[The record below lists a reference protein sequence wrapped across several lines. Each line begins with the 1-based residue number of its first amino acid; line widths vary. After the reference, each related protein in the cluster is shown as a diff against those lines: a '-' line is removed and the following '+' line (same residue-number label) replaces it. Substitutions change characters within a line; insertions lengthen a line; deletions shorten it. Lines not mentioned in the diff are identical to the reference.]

1 VKLKLRKNPFMLN
14 RFSKIFIAIAACVF
28 ISNEANA
35 QDPAFSQ
42 FYANPLYLNPAFAG
56 ATPKGCPRVNL
67 NYRDQWP
74 GIGRTYVTTSASWD
88 QHINAIGGGLGIIVV
103 NDRSGDGGLQLS
115 SASLLYSYHLE
126 VNREFSVKAG
136 FEASYRMLD
145 LDWSKLTFGD
155 MIDPQRGFV
164 YPTSEKIDNYTPTK
178 NYPDFSAGFIGY
190 SENLFFGF
198 AAHHLTQPNQGFIS
212 ESQLPTKLT
221 AHIGGNIPLN
231 RYKNEVT
238 TISPNFM
245 YQQQQD
251 FQQLNYGVY
260 INRGPMVGGLW
271 MRNSLKNIDS
281 FILMVGLIQ
290 DSFKFGYS
298 YDITLSDLKNSN
310 TLGAHELSFTMY
322 MPCRS
327 RSRSFNTIS
336 CPQF

>member
-1 VKLKLRKNPFMLN
+1 M
-14 RFSKIFIAIAACVF
+14 AMAACIF
-28 ISNEANA
+28 ISNDANA
-35 QDPAFSQ
+35 QDAAFSQ

-56 ATPKGCPRVNL
+56 ATPKGCPRASL
-67 NYRDQWP
+67 NWRDQWP
-74 GIGRTYVTTSASWD
+74 GIGSSYITTSASWD
-88 QHINAIGGGLGIIVV
+88 RHINAIGGGLGVIVV
-103 NDRSGDGGLQLS
+103 NDRSGNGGLQLNA
-115 SASLLYSYHLE
+115 ASLLYSYHLE
-126 VNREFSVKAG
+126 VNSQFAIKAG
-136 FEASYRMLD
+136 FEGSYRMLNID
-145 LDWSKLTFGD
+145 YESLTFGD

-164 YPTSEKIDNYTPTK
+164 YPTQEDIANYTSTK

-221 AHIGGNIPLN
+221 AHIGGNVPLN
-231 RYKNEVT
+231 RYSNDVT

-245 YQQQQD
+245 YQKQQN

-260 INRGPMVGGLW
+260 VNRGPIVGGLW

-298 YDITLSDLKNSN
+298 YDVTLSDLKNSN
-310 TLGAHELSFTMY
+310 TLGAHELSFTLF

-327 RSRSFNTIS
+327 RIKSFNTIS